1 MGMRTENK
9 TLYPEVESN
18 LDHNLLKSFVL
29 CRKIAQTILEDSILQ
44 KSQTAEMVEATD
56 QE

>member
-1 MGMRTENK
+1 MI
-9 TLYPEVESN
+9 LEVESN
-18 LDHNLLKSFVL
+18 LDRNLLKSFVL
-29 CRKIAQTILEDSILQ
+29 YRKIAQTIREDSILQ